1 MAAGESAITR
11 SGSESPKEASVL
23 VIEDNPDMR
32 DYLGQVLGRAYQLA
46 FAADGD
52 AGLEA
57 AFKDVPDLVV
67 CDIMLPGKDGYEI
80 CHTLKTDDRTSHI
93 PVILLTAL
101 EGREDRLKGLA
112 EKADDYLVKPFD
124 EAELMQRIANLLALR
139 ALLQR
144 RFARD
149 LRFEAPLADLGKRD
163 QAFLQKLARV
173 AAAHHADAEF
183 DVSRMAT
190 ALAAGERNLQRKLK
204 ALLGMSPAEYL
215 REYRLQ
221 QAMERLRGGE
231 RPGDVAF
238 ATGFVSQAHFSKC
251 FRAQFGLSPSEVR
264 DTSRRH

>member
-1 MAAGESAITR
+1 
-11 SGSESPKEASVL
+11 
-23 VIEDNPDMR
+23 MR